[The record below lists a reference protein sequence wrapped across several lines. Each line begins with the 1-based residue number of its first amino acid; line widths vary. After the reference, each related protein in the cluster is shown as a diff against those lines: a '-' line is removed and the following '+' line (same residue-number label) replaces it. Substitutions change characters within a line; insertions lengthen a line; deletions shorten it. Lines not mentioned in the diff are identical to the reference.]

1 MYIYIKNNS
10 YKNTISIVH
19 FYITLTRKLGGNPM
33 AKKKHIF
40 FCDKTTFNLHSLN
53 KINDFATT
61 KYATARF
68 YLFYLNLYT

>member
-1 MYIYIKNNS
+1 
-10 YKNTISIVH
+10 
-19 FYITLTRKLGGNPM
+19 M